1 MVRSLETRSIRSRIA
16 LVGVGVLLLVTA
28 SAYPRAPSGTP
39 VDPGVASGTLMQA
52 EPIDIPVPTSD
63 PFIG

>member
-28 SAYPRAPSGTP
+28 GGYPRAPSSAP